1 MGSATDIFQSVSMCF
16 RLFKFGIFGSCSS
29 PVRISNIQLD
39 LQTKH
44 QGAWDVSFWEQR
56 LSTSQK
62 TPWSLDSLVMVHG
75 CWWLASDLWNIWD
88 DLNSRHGPN
97 CVCKKGSAADSA
109 DSASTASYGINPYG
123 SRVSAGIHNAI
134 NIKNSLRYDCM
145 IQQGYYKHL

>member
-1 MGSATDIFQSVSMCF
+1 MSKQ
-16 RLFKFGIFGSCSS
+16 
-29 PVRISNIQLD
+29 
-39 LQTKH
+39 KH

-97 CVCKKGSAADSA
+97 CVCKRGSAADSA

-134 NIKNSLRYDCM
+134 NMKNSLLYDTTKILQASIRYQSIWGIKRSQSFKSSLIFQPRTCLLSVSDDQM
-145 IQQGYYKHL
+145 WS